1 VGRLVSGDDLLEHRP
16 AEVIREA
23 GDRPIYIVHSR
34 GDRRISIRQ
43 SQELAN
49 AARSAGGDVT
59 TWFPENGLHLQTPA
73 VYPEEF
79 EQRMVGFFQE
89 NLGQYR

>member
-1 VGRLVSGDDLLEHRP
+1 VIK
-16 AEVIREA
+16 EV

-34 GDRRISIRQ
+34 SDRRVSIRQ
-43 SQELAN
+43 SEELAN
-49 AARSAGGDVT
+49 AARAAGANVT

-79 EQRMVGFFQE
+79 ERRMVGFFRQS
-89 NLGQYR
+89 LGQ